1 MNFQRGMNLSM
12 LLFLLILP
20 ATGFASQDQQQEDLV
35 AKVGKISIT
44 QQELDRELNR
54 LIPMNTSFH
63 GGVKPETLQKMK
75 DEALQNLIDRAYKVQ
90 FAIDEEMAVDPQE
103 LESKWQEFK
112 TKNAKA
118 LSNVSNDVITKLRA
132 DQYRDLL
139 AAKAEQEAVEDKVQI
154 NEEMVKEYY
163 QENKSR
169 YVKPKTFTASH
180 IFVRVGPS
188 DPIEVKEEKKK
199 RADELYARAQSGED
213 FYNLAYYESDD
224 RTKYVGGSLGSFHA
238 GQTVAEFDQAIQKM
252 QPGEISEPIKTIY
265 GYHIIRLDNLEEER
279 QLPYEEAAVSIRET
293 MKKKLR
299 DELYNAWMNDLKQKY
314 PVQQFHDTQ

>member
-75 DEALQNLIDRAYKVQ
+75 DEAIQNLIDRAYKVQ

-132 DQYRDLL
+132 DQYRELL

-154 NEEMVKEYY
+154 DEEMVKEYY

-188 DPIEVKEEKKK
+188 DPKEVKEEKRK
-199 RADELYARAQSGED
+199 RADELYARAKSGED

-265 GYHIIRLDNLEEER
+265 GYHVIRLDNMEEER
-279 QLPYEEAAVSIRET
+279 QLPYEEAAVSIRDT
-293 MKKKLR
+293 MKKQLR
-299 DELYNAWMNDLKQKY
+299 EELYNAWMNDLKQKY
-314 PVQQFHDTQ
+314 PVQQFHATQ